1 MAPEEGGVPGYGED
15 MGLHRLGLE
24 VGLGGG
30 WKWRSE
36 VKIGS
41 EGQVKF
47 RGGGLAAG
55 FHPVLAPPLSLLAR
69 WLCLAP
75 SMGGRCWPGRRRVS
89 LPLEQQRLQASRQ
102 CEGKGTLG
110 SWKSVAGVAWGGSGR
125 VSLSTQAGYS

>member
-1 MAPEEGGVPGYGED
+1 MPDYGED

-36 VKIGS
+36 VKI
-41 EGQVKF
+41 EVRVKVKF
-47 RGGGLAAG
+47 RAGGLAAG
-55 FHPVLAPPLSLLAR
+55 FHPVLASRFP
-69 WLCLAP
+69 
-75 SMGGRCWPGRRRVS
+75 CWPGGFAWHPPWEADAGQAVVEVS

-110 SWKSVAGVAWGGSGR
+110 SWKSVGGGGLGVQGACP
-125 VSLSTQAGYS
+125 